1 MTGKSLV
8 VRELQD
14 ERLTPPAAPA
24 PSGQLVGIEKP
35 EPVAA
40 TTELLSN

>member
-1 MTGKSLV
+1 

-35 EPVAA
+35 VPVVA
-40 TTELLSN
+40 TSELLSN